1 MLVEIK
7 QIRLN
12 ENGILKISPDTTG
25 HWASFEFIYRDAS
38 FVRWDD
44 TTSELLSVHPDAK
57 LDALN
62 SFVRIC
68 HAVNNEYGVR
78 LHVTDNTSFMNLPD
92 TLIDAIRDAG

>member
-1 MLVEIK
+1 MLVEIE

-12 ENGILKISPDTTG
+12 ENGVLKISPDTTG

-44 TTSELLSVHPDAK
+44 TTSELYVHPDAK
-57 LDALN
+57 LDDLN

-68 HAVNNEYGVR
+68 NAVNNEYGVK
-78 LHVTDNTSFMNLPD
+78 LHVTGNTSFMNLPD
-92 TLIDAIRDAG
+92 TLIDAIRDVG